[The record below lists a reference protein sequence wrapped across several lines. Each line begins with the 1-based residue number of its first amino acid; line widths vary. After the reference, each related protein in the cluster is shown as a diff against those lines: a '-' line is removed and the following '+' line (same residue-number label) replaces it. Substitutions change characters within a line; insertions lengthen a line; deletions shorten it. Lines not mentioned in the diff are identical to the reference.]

1 MGSVHLSTASAAEEG
16 NLPSP
21 LHHFI
26 YYTGRNQ
33 SIRRNME
40 QRFEGQKPAFHQG
53 PVTNQSHTPPP
64 GASTPAPVEWAHLS

>member
-1 MGSVHLSTASAAEEG
+1 MGCVHLSIANAAEEG
-16 NLPSP
+16 NLSSL

-40 QRFEGQKPAFHQG
+40 QRFEGQKHAFHLG
-53 PVTNQSHTPPP
+53 PVTNQSHTPPL